1 MAALPIFGTPLGG
14 SVSCRHLSMSNR
26 PKWPHS
32 IGRLPLGVGLVLA
45 ASVLGCSTFLEE
57 VDAFQ
62 RGWRTAVV
70 LEVGPAA
77 QLRRAAMTD
86 CRKVAS
92 AEQLEQ
98 RRFAVVI
105 DRTASRRHSHVV
117 LLEEGSS
124 VNPGD
129 VIRTNILR
137 CGTPVE
143 VQNAHDRTAASP

>member
-1 MAALPIFGTPLGG
+1 MATFHRALA
-14 SVSCRHLSMSNR
+14 
-26 PKWPHS
+26 
-32 IGRLPLGVGLVLA
+32 LGVGLVLA

-57 VDAFQ
+57 VGAYQ

-92 AEQLEQ
+92 AEQLAQ

-117 LLEEGSS
+117 WLEEGSS

-129 VIRTNILR
+129 VVRMNILR

-143 VQNAHDRTAASP
+143 VQLRTIEQRHVT